1 MFRAFATVGG
11 FTMASRILGFVR
23 DIMVARL
30 VGAGPLA
37 DAFFI
42 AFRLPNLFRRF
53 FAEGAFNAAFVP
65 IFTRTLEEEGNE
77 AARRFAQ
84 SALMV
89 LTLFLVS
96 FSIAAEIWME
106 GLMALLAPGFADD
119 PIRGEKAVLYGRIM
133 FPYLT
138 FMSLMALYGG
148 VLNALMKFAAA
159 AAAPIMLNVVLIIV
173 LLFVAPRAEDPGQM
187 MAVGVT
193 IGGVMQLLWVV
204 VALERAGLGLRV
216 GVPEF
221 GQKMRRLFV
230 LMGPSIVAGG
240 VTQIN
245 IVVGSIIASLQD
257 GAMSYLY
264 YADRVYQL
272 PLGVIGAG
280 MGVVLL
286 PTLTRALRSG
296 NPNGARHQMNRAT
309 EMTLA
314 LALPASIALAAMPLL
329 LTIGLFERGAFDR
342 ETSHATAAALQFF
355 ALGVPAFVLQRVFQ
369 AGYFAQ
375 ENTKTP
381 LIFASVN
388 MAINIAL
395 SLYLFPRMGHVGIAI
410 ATTVAGW
417 VHLLLLIGGL
427 LRNGD
432 FTPDKQLIQRLL
444 RLGVAAGLMG
454 AALWFGERELVRW
467 FDQPDYIRIGLLLGM
482 VGAGGALYG
491 ALALGLRAFTLGDL
505 KALVRRSA

>member
-1 MFRAFATVGG
+1 MG
-11 FTMASRILGFVR
+11 SRILGFVR

-30 VGAGPLA
+30 VGAGPIA

-65 IFTRTLEEEGNE
+65 IFARTLEEEGNE

-84 SALMV
+84 SAAMV
-89 LTLFLVS
+89 LTLFL
-96 FSIAAEIWME
+96 IALTLLAEIFME
-106 GLMALLAPGFADD
+106 PLMGLLAPGFADD
-119 PIRGEKAVLYGRIM
+119 PVRGEKAVLYGRIM

-138 FMSLMALYGG
+138 FVSLMALYGG

-159 AAAPIMLNVVLIIV
+159 AAAPIMLNVVLIIA
-173 LLFVAPRAEDPGQM
+173 LLFVAPTADDPGRV
-187 MAVGVT
+187 MAIGVT
-193 IGGVMQLLWVV
+193 IGGVAQLIMVV
-204 VALERAGLGLRV
+204 IALERAGLGLRATI
-216 GVPEF
+216 PDF
-221 GQKMRRLFV
+221 GPKMRRLFV
-230 LMGPSIVAGG
+230 LMGPSVVAGG

-245 IVVGSIIASLQD
+245 IVVGSIIASLQN

-272 PLGVIGAG
+272 PLGVIGAA

-296 NPNGARHQMNRAT
+296 DPAGARLEMNRAT
-309 EMTLA
+309 ELSLT
-314 LALPASIALAAMPLL
+314 LALPAAVALAAMPLI

-342 ETSHATAAALQFF
+342 ETSIATAAALQFF

-381 LIFASVN
+381 LIFAAIN
-388 MAINIAL
+388 MAVNVAL

-410 ATTVAGW
+410 ATSVAGW
-417 VHLLLLIGGL
+417 VHILLLVGGL
-427 LRNGD
+427 LRRGD
-432 FTPDKQLIQRLL
+432 FTPDRQLISRLL
-444 RLGVAAGLMG
+444 RLILATALMG
-454 AALWFGERELVRW
+454 AALWFGERELLPQM
-467 FDQPDYIRIGLLLGM
+467 DQPDLVRIGLLGAM
-482 VGAGGALYG
+482 VVAGGVIYLG
-491 ALALGLRAFTLGDL
+491 GALGLRAITVGDI
-505 KALVRRSA
+505 KALVRRGPPADA